1 MSEEFMSGEV
11 RPVPEFRA
19 ACEGGSTCVEV
30 AVFANLVLVR
40 DSKDPEGPV
49 LSFDRMEWREF
60 VIGVKRGEFD
70 FR

>member
-1 MSEEFMSGEV
+1 
-11 RPVPEFRA
+11 
-19 ACEGGSTCVEV
+19 
-30 AVFANLVLVR
+30 
-40 DSKDPEGPV
+40 V